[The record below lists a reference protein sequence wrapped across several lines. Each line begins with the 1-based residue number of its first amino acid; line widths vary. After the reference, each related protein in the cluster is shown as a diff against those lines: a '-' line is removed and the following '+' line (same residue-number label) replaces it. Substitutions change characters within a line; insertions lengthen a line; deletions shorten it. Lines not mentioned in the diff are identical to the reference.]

1 MCHFDYEFSCFM
13 LNNICFLYISR
24 HKQGKMWQYEA
35 PSFSNLLNIYALF
48 NIESLKKHP
57 L

>member
-57 L
+57 R